1 MRHEATVERTE
12 RFMDEL
18 GWRVRQPSNVY
29 FTGGASAVLLGWRST
44 TADLDIKLIPDS
56 DEILRAI
63 PELKNRLQINIELAA
78 PDQFIPALP
87 EWESRSVS
95 IRRVR
100 KVQYWH
106 YDFYSQALSKI
117 ERNFT
122 KDLLD
127 VQSMIESGH
136 VEPGRLMELF
146 ESIEPDLF
154 RYPSIDP
161 ETFRAGVEKIC
172 VP

>member
-1 MRHEATVERTE
+1 M
-12 RFMDEL
+12 
-18 GWRVRQPSNVY
+18 GWRVREPSNVY

-44 TADLDIKLIPDS
+44 TADLDVKLIPDS

-87 EWESRSVS
+87 DWEARSIS

-100 KVQYWH
+100 RVHYWH

-117 ERNFT
+117 ERGFT
-122 KDLLD
+122 KDLFD
-127 VQSMIESGH
+127 VQSMIESGQ
-136 VEPGRLMELF
+136 VEPDKLAGLF
-146 ESIEPDLF
+146 ETIESELF

-161 ETFRAGVEKIC
+161 ASFRESVEAVC
-172 VP
+172 AR